1 MKTLTYRIL
10 PGLCQKREKNEEEES
25 KIFYYFIN
33 NNIFN
38 LTNLFL

>member
-1 MKTLTYRIL
+1 MKTLIYRMQD
-10 PGLCQKREKNEEEES
+10 LCQKRKENEEEES

-38 LTNLFL
+38 LKNLFL